1 MRTDEND
8 ITKTPHMEEITVL
21 HCKEIGANNAWSSY
35 HATKDNNQC
44 MASSMFSDGLLI
56 EKAYFSNSLLSTT
69 EKKNRRFRFLSS

>member
-44 MASSMFSDGLLI
+44 MASSMFSDGL
-56 EKAYFSNSLLSTT
+56 
-69 EKKNRRFRFLSS
+69 